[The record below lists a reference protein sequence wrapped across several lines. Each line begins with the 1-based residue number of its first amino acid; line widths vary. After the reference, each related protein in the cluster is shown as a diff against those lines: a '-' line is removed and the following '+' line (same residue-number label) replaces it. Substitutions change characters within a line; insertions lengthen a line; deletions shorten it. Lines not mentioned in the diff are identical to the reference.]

1 MDATGRQKT
10 PLVLGRLFDTL
21 GRKPMIAGTYL
32 LSDTVVAFSVG
43 AVLMIAAGVVE
54 IFLGVRAE
62 RQGLEQI
69 ARPLSAAGAPAS
81 NDGSGQRRAR
91 AAG

>member
-1 MDATGRQKT
+1 MAIAFFYAIGTGA
-10 PLVLGRLFDTL
+10 G
-21 GRKPMIAGTYL
+21 GIAGPL
-32 LSDTVVAFSVG
+32 LFSALVSTGQVSDTVVAFSVG

-81 NDGSGQRRAR
+81 NDGRGQSRAQ